1 MRSNFQMNRIA
12 KIAIDVFLITLS
24 ILFAYAI
31 KFDQGIPLEQQ
42 DTLFKI
48 LPLIVGVRFA
58 SFFLI
63 SRYEQAWRYV
73 SLHDLKPVVISTL
86 LSTLVLYTA
95 LSVVYPLSFSR
106 GVLAIDTLLNIYFL
120 LGIRIGFRVFYP
132 VYSRWRKKEEDSD
145 PPETR
150 RIVIVGTGEAAERVA
165 RAAQQ
170 KAHQGWCLV
179 GFVDESETFHS
190 RRIHGKP
197 VLGSL
202 PSLPDLLETEKIDEV
217 LVAISNLTGERLRDI
232 VSLCENSSVH
242 LSIVPELDELLDGT
256 AALNHVRDIKV
267 EDLLEREPIV
277 LDRSQMRRFLTGQRI
292 LVTGAGGSIGGEIC
306 RQVAEME
313 PEVII
318 MLGRGENSIFEAVND
333 LKAVSSASVVPVIAS
348 IQDESRMRSV
358 FEEFQPTIVFHAA
371 AHKHVPLMEKFP
383 IEAIQNNVFGT
394 RIVASLAEEF
404 GVKKF
409 VLISTDKA
417 VNPTSVMGSSKRLA
431 EMVVQAKA
439 SKGQTRTEFVAVRF
453 GNVLGSRGS
462 VVPTM
467 QKQIQRGGPVYITHP
482 EMTRYF
488 MTIPEAVQ
496 LVLQAGAMGNR
507 GEVFVLDMGSPVKIM
522 DLARNLIRLS
532 GKVPGRDI
540 DIQIVGARPGE
551 KLHEELLTAEEGI
564 SATRH
569 SRIFVAQGQVGKLSR
584 AEQNQ
589 LLLELEEAVAQGD
602 EASVKRLIGQAIPS
616 MRHVQARGPII

>member
-1 MRSNFQMNRIA
+1 
-12 KIAIDVFLITLS
+12 
-24 ILFAYAI
+24 
-31 KFDQGIPLEQQ
+31 
-42 DTLFKI
+42 
-48 LPLIVGVRFA
+48 
-58 SFFLI
+58 
-63 SRYEQAWRYV
+63 
-73 SLHDLKPVVISTL
+73 
-86 LSTLVLYTA
+86 
-95 LSVVYPLSFSR
+95 
-106 GVLAIDTLLNIYFL
+106 
-120 LGIRIGFRVFYP
+120 
-132 VYSRWRKKEEDSD
+132 
-145 PPETR
+145 
-150 RIVIVGTGEAAERVA
+150 
-165 RAAQQ
+165 
-170 KAHQGWCLV
+170 
-179 GFVDESETFHS
+179 
-190 RRIHGKP
+190 
-197 VLGSL
+197 
-202 PSLPDLLETEKIDEV
+202 
-217 LVAISNLTGERLRDI
+217 
-232 VSLCENSSVH
+232 
-242 LSIVPELDELLDGT
+242 
-256 AALNHVRDIKV
+256 
-267 EDLLEREPIV
+267 
-277 LDRSQMRRFLTGQRI
+277 MRRFLTGQRI
-292 LVTGAGGSIGGEIC
+292 LVTGAGGSIGAEIC

-333 LKAVSSASVVPVIAS
+333 LKAISSASVVPVIAS

-404 GVKKF
+404 EVKKF

-431 EMVVQAKA
+431 EMIVQAKA
-439 SKGQTRTEFVAVRF
+439 SKEQARTEFVAVRF

-496 LVLQAGAMGNR
+496 LVLQAGAMGNSS
-507 GEVFVLDMGSPVKIM
+507 EVFVLDMGSPVKIM

-540 DIQIVGARPGE
+540 EIQIVGARPGE

-569 SRIFVAQGQVGKLSR
+569 ARIFVAQGQVGKLSR

-589 LLLELEEAVAQGD
+589 ILLELEVAVGQGD
-602 EASVKRLIGQAIPS
+602 EAAVKRLIGQAIPS